1 LLTHTSGLAYD
12 FTSRG
17 PISQALDARGLRGSS
32 ASLEP
37 DVFMQRLGELP
48 LLMDPGTQWHY
59 GLSSDVLGV
68 LVARASG
75 KSLPDFLQERIF
87 GPLEMVDTGFF
98 VPEEKLE
105 RLAVNYALDP
115 GTGAMVVEDR
125 PRDSRYREPP
135 IFPSGGGGLVSTAGD
150 YLRFARMMTEGG
162 SLDGVRILAPKS
174 VELMTANALWP
185 KERPISP
192 PFGSRFFFQGSGFG
206 LGVSVLEDPGQAS
219 QYGSVGMNGWGGAA
233 GTWYWS
239 DPVEDLSA
247 VMMVQLM
254 NQGASPGLSQDFQ
267 KSVYQALEHSS
278 AGCRGRRGHRRP

>member
-1 LLTHTSGLAYD
+1 
-12 FTSRG
+12 
-17 PISQALDARGLRGSS
+17 
-32 ASLEP
+32 
-37 DVFMQRLGELP
+37 
-48 LLMDPGTQWHY
+48 
-59 GLSSDVLGV
+59 
-68 LVARASG
+68 
-75 KSLPDFLQERIF
+75 
-87 GPLEMVDTGFF
+87 
-98 VPEEKLE
+98 
-105 RLAVNYALDP
+105 
-115 GTGAMVVEDR
+115 MVVEDR

-185 KERPISP
+185 EERPISP

-219 QYGSVGMNGWGGAA
+219 QYGSVGMHGWGGAA

-267 KSVYQALEHSS
+267 KSVYQALEHSM